1 MGAER
6 DVSRSLSLSEAEA
19 SDGKIQSSS
28 AGGSSTAE
36 ASDTG
41 NFQTRSVEAD
51 FFHKQKRRR
60 RLSKAEASQ
69 AWSKAK
75 PRSAWTLL
83 EAEASENGFLLLFRL
98 LRRCFLTWFR
108 SALESVVDTL
118 DSVVD
123 ARETVDVREIGST
136 EFLHVKTS
144 CRVILYWRPYLY
156 LRNRCV
162 VFASLLLKR

>member
-60 RLSKAEASQ
+60 RLSKAEASE

-98 LRRCFLTWFR
+98 LWGCFLTRFR

-136 EFLHVKTS
+136 EFLHFS
-144 CRVILYWRPYLY
+144 AIM
-156 LRNRCV
+156 
-162 VFASLLLKR
+162 SLIFGL